1 MPCFVGTPG
10 LAFGRQGKAQTGGV
24 WSCDH
29 LPFRHIAITAQ
40 KARHLQSLID
50 LTMLEAASL
59 VLDHRG
65 ASGCAV
71 KFIWTRM
78 PHAVS
83 EERCAASCDASAIEH
98 ERGIGRLH
106 GGRGFAAKTD
116 NVENGVSCGAICGRC
131 THRLSKPQVGWY
143 FMTADPCVCPISTKH
158 AKITSFPWT

>member
-1 MPCFVGTPG
+1 MKHPAKRLFLENQLSSILKPVHCQSGSV
-10 LAFGRQGKAQTGGV
+10 
-24 WSCDH
+24 SS
-29 LPFRHIAITAQ
+29 FRVTFPESPAN
-40 KARHLQSLID
+40 LQSLID
-50 LTMLEAASL
+50 ATMLEAASL

>member
-1 MPCFVGTPG
+1 MRPFAIPPHRNNRSKITPG
-10 LAFGRQGKAQTGGV
+10 GPSSLFPESPAN
-24 WSCDH
+24 
-29 LPFRHIAITAQ
+29 
-40 KARHLQSLID
+40 LQSLID
-50 LTMLEAASL
+50 ATMLEAASL

-71 KFIWTRM
+71 KLIWTRM
-78 PHAVS
+78 LHAVS
-83 EERCAASCDASAIEH
+83 EDRCAASCDASAIEH

-143 FMTADPCVCPISTKH
+143 FMTADPCVCLISTKH
-158 AKITSFPWT
+158 AKITSWSCS

>member
-1 MPCFVGTPG
+1 
-10 LAFGRQGKAQTGGV
+10 
-24 WSCDH
+24 
-29 LPFRHIAITAQ
+29 
-40 KARHLQSLID
+40 
-50 LTMLEAASL
+50 MLEAASL

-71 KFIWTRM
+71 TLIWTRM
-78 PHAVS
+78 LHAVS

-143 FMTADPCVCPISTKH
+143 FMAADPCVCPIATKH
-158 AKITSFPWT
+158 AKITSFPVSSSHSPARSAFCHLQSARLRPLSGEAPQRSQSLRNAGEGCDVWRPG